1 MHKVLV
7 VANNQKW
14 KSWDDKIQELHDWFK
29 GIIKVDLIHTKFRNV
44 PFVQFDTNKYE
55 IDRAWYDTNI
65 HPLCTGYDIVLL
77 SLPTREWKGKGI
89 TGRWTHDSLIEEI
102 QIGANET
109 GTYYFGNKKFPGGRW
124 FNLARH
130 EISHALYKIFKAYD
144 KTHFWWET
152 GSFESS
158 RDELLM
164 LYNKSM
170 EIKPTW
176 NYPNFKPSEF
186 KHLDK
191 IKEFAIKALQSIRTK
206 YGKPMVITSD
216 WREEGSHSSGCDF
229 DVKSEGKE
237 FYKWIYSQYKPG
249 MGGMFWNKMAEIN
262 SKFQNDEQYKLAMY
276 AISCGATRIGV
287 YDKHLHIG
295 FDSPNPQRVVWAGV
309 SK

>member
-1 MHKVLV
+1 MHKVLI

-14 KSWDDKIQELHDWFK
+14 KSWDAKIQELHDWFK
-29 GIIKVDLIHTKFRNV
+29 GIIKVDLIHTQFRNI

-65 HPLCTGYDIVLL
+65 HPLSMGYDIVLL

-89 TGRWTHDSLIEEI
+89 TGRWTHDNLIEEI

-130 EISHALYKIFKAYD
+130 EISHALYKIFKAQD

-170 EIKPTW
+170 ETKPSWKYFKEKEVIGLSRELVDKLDMARGIAGIPFVINSGYRTVEKNEDVGGVEGSSHIKGLAVDIKCSDSIARMKIVSSALQAGFRRIGIGKTFVHLDIDTTKPQDVIW
-176 NYPNFKPSEF
+176 NY
-186 KHLDK
+186 
-191 IKEFAIKALQSIRTK
+191 
-206 YGKPMVITSD
+206 Y
-216 WREEGSHSSGCDF
+216 
-229 DVKSEGKE
+229 
-237 FYKWIYSQYKPG
+237 
-249 MGGMFWNKMAEIN
+249 
-262 SKFQNDEQYKLAMY
+262 
-276 AISCGATRIGV
+276 
-287 YDKHLHIG
+287 
-295 FDSPNPQRVVWAGV
+295 
-309 SK
+309 